1 MKHATIIAAALL
13 SGCAM
18 FSPPPGTQ
26 LGDTWVKKHEALPFV
41 WEVVPASEVA
51 ARCSF
56 KYEHPKNACAIR
68 IKNGPDGPYCLILSS
83 MTAKEAWVTY
93 LYTNT
98 GAIRTLDGRPE
109 TLWAHETKHCDGFD
123 HEVAK

>member
-18 FSPPPGTQ
+18 FNSPPGTQ
-26 LGDTWVKKHEALPFV
+26 LGDTWVKNHEALPYV

-68 IKNGPDGPYCLILSS
+68 LRDGPNGPYCLILSA
-83 MTAKEAWVTY
+83 MTEAEARGVY
-93 LYTNT
+93 LYTVT
-98 GAIRTLDGRPE
+98 GAVRTLNGKPE
-109 TLWAHETKHCDGFD
+109 TLADHEEKHCDGFD

>member
-1 MKHATIIAAALL
+1 MKHATIILSALL

-26 LGDTWVKKHEALPFV
+26 LGDTWVKRHEALPYV

-56 KYEHPKNACAIR
+56 KYEHPKQACAIR
-68 IKNGPDGPYCLILSS
+68 IKNGPDGPYCLIL
-83 MTAKEAWVTY
+83 AAIPAREAMNTY
-93 LYTNT
+93 LHTPT
-98 GAIRTLDGRPE
+98 GAIRSLDKKPE
-109 TLWAHETKHCDGFD
+109 TLWAHEVKHCNGWD
-123 HEVAK
+123 HLEAK